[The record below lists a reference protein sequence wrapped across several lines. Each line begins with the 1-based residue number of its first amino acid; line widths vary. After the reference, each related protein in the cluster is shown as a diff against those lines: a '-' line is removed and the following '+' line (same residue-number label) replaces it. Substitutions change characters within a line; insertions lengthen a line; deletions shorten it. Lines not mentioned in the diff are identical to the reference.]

1 MHKSS
6 AIAHP
11 IQGLIKYHGLKDEKL
26 RIPFNDSI
34 SVCVAPLCTHT
45 TIEFSSQFRQ
55 DTAEID
61 RRIVTGREHERVL
74 DVVNRVRGVAKAS
87 LPFRMKSVNNFPSNV
102 GLGASSSGFAAL
114 AKSAADALDLDLSI
128 KDLSRIARI
137 GAGSAS
143 RAVTGGFSYWVGG
156 NSDETS
162 FSYQIAGAHDVP
174 LGIVVVFIEAYK
186 ETESAHKEA
195 VTSPFHLPRIEYVG
209 NALKQMVQAI
219 QDKDVD
225 RIGWLAEYDTLNLHA
240 VTMTGE
246 NASILW
252 KPETVRLMLEIRKM
266 RNEGL
271 PVFFSIDT
279 GATVYVNTRL
289 NLVDETE
296 NKLRV
301 LGFRTQRG
309 HVGGSVQTV
318 NEHLF

>member
-1 MHKSS
+1 MYKSS
-6 AIAHP
+6 AIAYP

-34 SVCVAPLCTHT
+34 SVCVAPFRTHT
-45 TIEFSSQFRQ
+45 TIEFSNQFQQ
-55 DTAEID
+55 DSVEID
-61 RRIVTGREHERVL
+61 GKIVSGREHERVL
-74 DVVNRVRGVAKAS
+74 DVVNRVREAAKVS
-87 LPFRMKSVNNFPSNV
+87 LSFRMKSVNNFPSNI

-114 AKSAADALDLDLSI
+114 AKSTADALNLNLSL

-143 RAVTGGFSYWVGG
+143 RAVTGGFSYWAGG
-156 NSDETS
+156 DSDETS
-162 FSYQIAGAHDVP
+162 FSYPLASIDDVP
-174 LGIVVVFIEAYK
+174 LGIIVVFIEAYK
-186 ETESAHKEA
+186 QTENAHKE
-195 VTSPFHLPRIEYVG
+195 VITSPFHLPRTEYVE

-219 QDKDVD
+219 QNKDIE

-246 NASILW
+246 NASIHW
-252 KPETVRLMLEIRKM
+252 RPETVRLMLEIRKM

-279 GATVYVNTRL
+279 GATVYVNTYQNLSDEIDNRL
-289 NLVDETE
+289 
-296 NKLRV
+296 RS
-301 LGFRTQRG
+301 LGFRTQIG
-309 HVGGSVQTV
+309 CVGGSVQTV